1 VVTLTVGGNDLL
13 GAYGDTTRARAA
25 VRTVIVCVG
34 QVLTRLARLM
44 NSTDDPIIL
53 GTVYDPSDGHA
64 DGAARLGLS
73 PWPEVLDV
81 LAELNDGLRAVAGQH
96 RARIAEIHDRF
107 LGHGLAIGN
116 PAQPEPRPR
125 NRGLWYCNIL
135 EPNAWGADAVRAS
148 FWQALQ
154 QPG

>member
-1 VVTLTVGGNDLL
+1 MVTLTVGGNDLL

-64 DGAARLGLS
+64 DGAARLGLP

-81 LAELNDGLRAVAGQH
+81 LAELNDGLRAVAAQH
-96 RARIAEIHDRF
+96 RARIVEIHDRF
-107 LGHGLAIGN
+107 LGHGLAIGD

-125 NRGLWYCNIL
+125 NRGLWYCNVI
-135 EPNAWGADAVRAS
+135 EPNAGGADAVRAS
-148 FWQALQ
+148 FWEALQ